1 MIPGIR
7 WSLPI
12 SLECN
17 KRLYFWIWFIFMAS
31 TYGSTDPLYEV
42 FDDLKEIS
50 IGRMDFDNP
59 KVYGDTSTFDGL
71 VLPLIWFSPVRCVPW
86 YLKCIRQY
94 DRSLTGLIPKILV
107 FSSFNIL
114 PDILSVLDNIAR
126 SRQGNPG
133 MDPFLARVS
142 SLYCPTIT
150 SPSKQSKIFSQSSF
164 FSNCLSLTFLLVL
177 YLSRNHIG
185 CILENCILGPLWKD
199 VCLFLQS
206 QSKTFPTNS
215 RCSR

>member
-1 MIPGIR
+1 
-7 WSLPI
+7 
-12 SLECN
+12 
-17 KRLYFWIWFIFMAS
+17 
-31 TYGSTDPLYEV
+31 
-42 FDDLKEIS
+42 
-50 IGRMDFDNP
+50 MDFDNP
-59 KVYGDTSTFDGL
+59 KVYDDTSTSDGL
-71 VLPLIWFSPVRCVPW
+71 VLPLILFPPKRCVPW

-114 PDILSVLDNIAR
+114 LDILSVLDNIAR

-150 SPSKQSKIFSQSSF
+150 SPSKQSKIFSQSSLS

-206 QSKTFPTNS
+206 QSETY
-215 RCSR
+215 